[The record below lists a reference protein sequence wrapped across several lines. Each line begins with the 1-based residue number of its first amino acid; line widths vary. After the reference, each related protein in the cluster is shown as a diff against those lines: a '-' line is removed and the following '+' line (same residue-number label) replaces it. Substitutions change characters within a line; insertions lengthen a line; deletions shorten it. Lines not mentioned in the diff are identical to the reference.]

1 MSEATATTVDVKT
14 NAWSVLPLKYL
25 LEFNTDDPL
34 PVFSELRK
42 TNVHLKLERTEEQ
55 ILTQGLPHTWI
66 MSHVWF
72 DVGPL
77 IKSVRN

>member
-1 MSEATATTVDVKT
+1 M
-14 NAWSVLPLKYL
+14 
-25 LEFNTDDPL
+25 
-34 PVFSELRK
+34 FSDLRK

-77 IKSVRN
+77 IKSVCSLGLPPVELSGI